1 MTPSPTREARPPL
14 LLAGCCTAFLALV
27 VAAVAIAS
35 QADVIE
41 RGSLLSWAGDDVRRV
56 DAGGV
61 RFYLSSEFDPKPD
74 ALTTWI
80 LAAAGSV
87 AAFAAT
93 LLWTRGS
100 ARTMAF
106 FVLSAA
112 GAWYLAL
119 DEGFAVHESLGHN
132 LGFLA
137 DVPGV
142 KRPDDLVF
150 GLYAVGA
157 LAFLLA
163 FRRTLL
169 QCSPALAL
177 FGLAFAMT
185 LGVSFL
191 DFVDVLP
198 GFAEEGL
205 EIATSGVVLLGYVV
219 LARALAL
226 EGLSPG

>member
-1 MTPSPTREARPPL
+1 MTRSPRRGTRPPL
-14 LLAGCCTAFLALV
+14 LLAGVCAGLLALV
-27 VAAVAIAS
+27 LLAVAIAS

-41 RGSLLSWAGDDVRRV
+41 RGSLLPWAGDDVRRV

-61 RFYLSSEFDPKPD
+61 RFYLSSEFDPRSD
-74 ALTTWI
+74 AVTTWI

-93 LLWTRGS
+93 LLWARGS
-100 ARTMAF
+100 TRTLTF

-112 GAWYLAL
+112 GAWYLTL

-137 DVPGV
+137 DLPGV
-142 KRPDDLVF
+142 KRPDDVIF
-150 GLYAVGA
+150 GLYALGA
-157 LAFLLA
+157 LAFLVA
-163 FRRTLL
+163 YRRTLWH
-169 QCSPALAL
+169 SRPALAL
-177 FGLAFAMT
+177 FGLAFLMT

-191 DFVDVLP
+191 DFVDLLP
-198 GFAEEGL
+198 GRAEEGL

-219 LARALAL
+219 LARALVL
-226 EGLSPG
+226 EELSTG